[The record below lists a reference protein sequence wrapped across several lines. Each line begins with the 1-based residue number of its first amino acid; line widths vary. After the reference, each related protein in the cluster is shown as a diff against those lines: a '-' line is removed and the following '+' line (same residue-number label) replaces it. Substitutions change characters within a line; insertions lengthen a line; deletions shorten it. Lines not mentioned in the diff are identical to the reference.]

1 MRVRSERSK
10 LFFEVHGF
18 VIFLNFE
25 FLLFVLAN
33 GEGLRSPR
41 YTELFHLVLLHQT
54 NDCLAHLNISWNG
67 LSLLGCVALGRFL
80 KKNEALES
88 LDIRYQFLKK
98 YKINTCLE
106 CY

>member
-41 YTELFHLVLLHQT
+41 YTELFHLVL
-54 NDCLAHLNISWNG
+54 
-67 LSLLGCVALGRFL
+67 
-80 KKNEALES
+80 
-88 LDIRYQFLKK
+88 
-98 YKINTCLE
+98 
-106 CY
+106 